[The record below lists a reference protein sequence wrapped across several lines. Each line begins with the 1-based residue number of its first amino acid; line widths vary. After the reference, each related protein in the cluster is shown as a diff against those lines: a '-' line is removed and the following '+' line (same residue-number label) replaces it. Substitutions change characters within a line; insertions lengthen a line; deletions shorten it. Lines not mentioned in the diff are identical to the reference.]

1 MKGNSSGE
9 TTPLINAQMRGGLSG
24 RVIGAVLF
32 IVAAVVLTAMRI
44 QNEAID
50 QQLQFSSTAAKAR
63 NNSATTTSLHP
74 SGTKGMAVPHAEGKA
89 GEKGESGGD
98 GGACATIDK
107 AAAYEVTPV
116 NSWTEIAEYQV
127 FTDPRYAAAKSKVA
141 SIKAATGSA
150 AGTDQNIYNQDGK
163 LVASSHEQWTGSFYT
178 IQVRDC
184 HGKLLASRPPSKD
197 GSYWSPYEL
206 RDADGQ
212 TIASWDISNSIFY
225 KKVTARDHA
234 TKKKLW
240 VGSCNYVSRW
250 RPSVTYWRVDF
261 APEAS
266 GMAADP
272 RVVVAL
278 LSQKWIQPGSINP
291 HLLVFLC
298 VLVGVVIGSVIPY
311 CCIFR
316 RDRQLYSEIAAAE
329 LPRTRESMVQQ
340 MEEEKRKREKR
351 EADRAVA
358 AAKHRD
364 EWKQWR
370 EKLDRSEE
378 REEQ

>member
-141 SIKAATGSA
+141 SIKAATGRCEAPKCCLKGQGPMPFVCVSVPKVNIQPR
-150 AGTDQNIYNQDGK
+150 TVLDQ
-163 LVASSHEQWTGSFYT
+163 
-178 IQVRDC
+178 RC
-184 HGKLLASRPPSKD
+184 
-197 GSYWSPYEL
+197 
-206 RDADGQ
+206 
-212 TIASWDISNSIFY
+212 
-225 KKVTARDHA
+225 
-234 TKKKLW
+234 
-240 VGSCNYVSRW
+240 
-250 RPSVTYWRVDF
+250 VDF
-261 APEAS
+261 VVNHHPHPFPAYRPAS
-266 GMAADP
+266 P
-272 RVVVAL
+272 AL
-278 LSQKWIQPGSINP
+278 
-291 HLLVFLC
+291 
-298 VLVGVVIGSVIPY
+298 
-311 CCIFR
+311 R
-316 RDRQLYSEIAAAE
+316 
-329 LPRTRESMVQQ
+329 
-340 MEEEKRKREKR
+340 
-351 EADRAVA
+351 
-358 AAKHRD
+358 
-364 EWKQWR
+364 
-370 EKLDRSEE
+370 
-378 REEQ
+378 